1 MSINPFS
8 SNEIKNLRELIEKN
22 GWKINGTIDNF
33 FRYSL
38 KRKKIVLF
46 TIKFPIV
53 LPLRL
58 NIPFEITNFRF
69 SLAFQFWNL
78 NQDTYVLILYLM
90 KALRNLAISITLD
103 HDFPLDRREQQL
115 ENILDLIIPDI
126 IKNEKESTWLNRI
139 RISIM
144 NKQDKLNNFSDQ
156 ELNRILNSLKD
167 FGIKPSFDVPWDLKY
182 GIPKIRTTETLLF
195 SNEEKLKEFFI
206 IEKGYLTYLKDK
218 DYNKFYLRTFFETYS
233 PYILIELFRDSP
245 EFKLEAY
252 IEKWIKFAREILNY
266 LVEII
271 HNAKINPTE
280 FIQFRPEKE
289 LIYNSPNF
297 IEEHNN
303 FPLSALSYES
313 SIARELYPI
322 KNDLFISPPTNFEV
336 LESFLQYKKA
346 NKLIKNYRF
355 EEAANILNNSL
366 IVFNKNQ
373 QKKIVVDIL
382 LKLRKIANLLNHE
395 DTGLNYLINA
405 LSVAKSGEIP
415 IEIIMKV
422 HYKLGKTYYKR
433 KEFEEALNSY
443 NIIINFLKTEDLPSD
458 KEKYL
463 GLSHLHEGLIY
474 LEQENLEKAKINF
487 KEAFLIGND
496 DLKVKLKYFLLRG
509 VYYKKRGK
517 LSLALKFLRAGLDIG
532 EDLESA
538 DMSNFKI
545 KTDLTLELSEFFLH
559 YKKDGKKALHLLQRL
574 EQQLPM
580 KEISNIKR
588 GVRCNLLLSDYYNMY
603 ALDREKSEFYLKQS
617 QKLKKQLQTIGIS

>member
-8 SNEIKNLRELIEKN
+8 TNEIKNLRELIEKN
-22 GWKINGTIDNF
+22 GWKIDGTIDNF

-38 KRKKIVLF
+38 KKKKIVLL

-78 NQDTYVLILYLM
+78 NQDTYILILYLM
-90 KALRNLAISITLD
+90 KALRNLAISLTLD
-103 HDFPLDRREQQL
+103 NDFPLDGREQQL
-115 ENILDLIIPDI
+115 ESILNLIIPDV

-144 NKQDKLNNFSDQ
+144 NKQDKLIGFSDE
-156 ELNRILNSLKD
+156 ELNRILDSLKL
-167 FGIKPSFDVPWDLKY
+167 FSIKPSFDVPWDLKY

-206 IEKGYLTYLKDK
+206 IEKGYFTYFKDL

-233 PYILIELFRDSP
+233 PYILIELFKDSP

-252 IEKWIKFAREILNY
+252 IEKWIKFSREILNY

-271 HNAKINPTE
+271 NNAKINPTE
-280 FIQFRPEKE
+280 FVQFRPEKE
-289 LIYNSPNF
+289 LFYNSPNF

-322 KNDLFISPPTNFEV
+322 NNDLFISPPSNFEV
-336 LESFLQYKKA
+336 IESLLQHKQAK
-346 NKLIKNYRF
+346 KLIKNYRF
-355 EEAANILNNSL
+355 EEAANILNKAL

-395 DTGLNYLINA
+395 DTELNYLINA
-405 LSVAKSGEIP
+405 LEVAKSGEVSIK
-415 IEIIMKV
+415 IIMKV

-433 KEFEEALNSY
+433 KQYLEALKHY
-443 NIIINFLKTEDLPSD
+443 NIIINFLKTEDIPSD

-463 GLSHLHEGLIY
+463 GFSYLHAGLIY

-487 KEAFLIGND
+487 KEAFSIGNYS
-496 DLKVKLKYFLLRG
+496 LKVKLKYFLLRG

-517 LSLALKFLRAGLDIG
+517 LSFALKFLKAGLDICK
-532 EDLESA
+532 DLESV
-538 DMSNFKI
+538 DMPTFKI
-545 KTDLTLELSEFFLH
+545 KTDLILELSEFFLH
-559 YKKDGKKALHLLQRL
+559 YKKDGKKALYLLAHL

-580 KEISNIKR
+580 KGISNIKR
-588 GVRCNLLLSDYYNMY
+588 GMRCNLLLSDYYNMY
-603 ALDREKSEFYLKQS
+603 GLDREKSQFYLKQS